1 MLNTLARLAWLCNI
15 IGTVISGQNFLQ
27 SQIERQYECYDSE
40 LCQRVLHIAM
50 SSNYTLTNSVYTFL
64 RLFIR

>member
-15 IGTVISGQNFLQ
+15 IGTVISGQNFLH

-50 SSNYTLTNSVYTFL
+50 SSNYTLTNSVCVD
-64 RLFIR
+64 